1 MLHFCEGSRYT
12 LDRGGQSDFA
22 QEETREQRLKKPGGA
37 PRNLETVL
45 TEGVACARV
54 LRSRPGAQVGGASGV
69 SEAPVLWRVQ
79 KSEEEVMQ
87 NRVLGLLEGLWLL
100 SI

>member
-1 MLHFCEGSRYT
+1 MKAEAERKQAGSPR
-12 LDRGGQSDFA
+12 D
-22 QEETREQRLKKPGGA
+22 LK
-37 PRNLETVL
+37 TVL

-54 LRSRPGAQVGGASGV
+54 LRSGSGRRLGEPLV
-69 SEAPVLWRVQ
+69 CRRHQCWSVW

>member
-1 MLHFCEGSRYT
+1 MLHFCEASRYT

-22 QEETREQRLKKPGGA
+22 QEETCEQRLKKPGGA
-37 PRNLETVL
+37 PRDLKTVL

-54 LRSRPGAQVGGASGV
+54 LRSGSGAQVGGASGV
-69 SEAPVLWRVQ
+69 SEAPVLWSVW